1 MPLPWQKSHTTS
13 SGGRVTTNMSTSNKS
28 RRLRIFLSY
37 APDWALTIVLWGI
50 FYLLDKING
59 YRRLFDV
66 TDTSLAHPHADPER
80 VPVWLLAVLCGV
92 VPAVIIIFTA
102 AIRRSFWDAQSALL
116 GLILGLGLVA
126 TFTNI
131 VKITVGRPRPD
142 FFARCILPEDL
153 TANPLHGLTSWTV
166 CTQPDDSVLQEG
178 FRSFPS
184 GHSSFAWSGMWYLI
198 LYLAAKMRINNRS
211 GYTYKSWLLLAPLSC
226 ASLIT
231 ISRTMDYRHH
241 ATDVIAGSLIG
252 IIGAWYSYRQ
262 YYPPIGSPQSY
273 KPYSPRIPKDEEIP
287 LHHRPT
293 RSSMEGMLNP
303 HSQTADGSHH
313 HPSGSSGDTVNGQP
327 PIGHGMAGGA
337 GSNGFD
343 RYEAERRGDWRTADI
358 GDRQTFGS
366 RGGSLGQAK
375 NGVIRGQGGHEEDGG
390 DYGEGKETVQ
400 RPIDRTD

>member
-1 MPLPWQKSHTTS
+1 MPLPWQKSHTSS
-13 SGGRVTTNMSTSNKS
+13 SGGRVTTSNKS

-59 YRRLFDV
+59 YRRLFDI
-66 TDTSLAHPHADPER
+66 TDNSLAHPYADPER

-92 VPAVIIIFTA
+92 VPAVIIIITA

-142 FFARCILPEDL
+142 LFARCILPENL
-153 TANPLHGLTSWTV
+153 IENPLHSLTSWTV
-166 CTQPDDSVLQEG
+166 CTQSDDSMLKEG

-226 ASLIT
+226 ATLIT

-241 ATDVIAGSLIG
+241 STDVIAGSLIG

-262 YYPPIGSPQSY
+262 YYPPIGSSQSY

-287 LHHRPT
+287 LHNRPI
-293 RSSMEGMLNP
+293 RSSMEGILNI
-303 HSQTADGSHH
+303 QNESHH
-313 HPSGSSGDTVNGQP
+313 HTSGSSGDTVNGQQ
-327 PIGHGMAGGA
+327 PIGMVNGGFE
-337 GSNGFD
+337 S
-343 RYEAERRGDWRTADI
+343 YEANRRDNWRAADSSKTQNNI
-358 GDRQTFGS
+358 VS
-366 RGGSLGQAK
+366 SK
-375 NGVIRGQGGHEEDGG
+375 NGKIGTEH
-390 DYGEGKETVQ
+390 DYGEGEETIQ
-400 RPIDRTD
+400 RSVDRAD

>member
-1 MPLPWQKSHTTS
+1 MPLPFLSSKSPTTS
-13 SGGRVTTNMSTSNKS
+13 RGGRVTNDMSTTKRS
-28 RRLRIFLSY
+28 RRMRIFLSY
-37 APDWALTIVLWGI
+37 APDWALTIVLWGV
-50 FYLLDKING
+50 FYLLDKVNG
-59 YRRLFDV
+59 YRRLFDI

-80 VPVWLLAVLCGV
+80 VPVWLLGVLCGA
-92 VPAVIIIFTA
+92 VPAAIIIFTA
-102 AIRRSFWDAQSALL
+102 AIRRTFWDAQSGLL

-142 FFARCILPEDL
+142 FFARCILPDDL
-153 TANPLHGLTSWTV
+153 TANPIHGLTSWTV
-166 CTQPDDSVLQEG
+166 CTQTDDSQLQEG

-198 LYLAAKMRINNRS
+198 LYLAAKMRINNRT

-252 IIGAWYSYRQ
+252 IAGAWYSYRQ
-262 YYPPIGSPQSY
+262 YYPPISSPQSY

-287 LHHRPT
+287 LHHRPNR
-293 RSSMEGMLNP
+293 RSSAEHMLGSSNGIIEG
-303 HSQTADGSHH
+303 GSHH
-313 HPSGSSGDTVNGQP
+313 RTSGSSQGTTNGQLLATE
-327 PIGHGMAGGA
+327 GRQGW
-337 GSNGFD
+337 S
-343 RYEAERRGDWRTADI
+343 TVDI
-358 GDRQTFGS
+358 GDRGAYEVGNGN
-366 RGGSLGQAK
+366 GGGRD
-375 NGVIRGQGGHEEDGG
+375 N

-400 RPIDRTD
+400 RPVERTV